1 MNFRE
6 QIQKEATETLLKFDC
21 GTANVAMRLGKTLIG
36 LKIASNFKKVLVS
49 YPIETIK
56 KGWIS
61 DAQEFG
67 FDISHVI
74 FTTHLSFS
82 KHDLSQFDCIILD
95 ELHDVSINNWN
106 YIALSTYKK
115 LYGLTATPPNRGEK
129 KSYMNMYC
137 PIRYTKSM
145 DETTGITNKDYE
157 IIVHLIEP
165 SEKKDIKL
173 KSGKFW
179 SEKAQIDFYES
190 KYQSTK
196 NFSMMLMLIR
206 AIQNSKTKFEYFKKL
221 ASTINRGL
229 LFVETIEQCDNLS
242 YPSVHSKNPESE
254 YNLEQFKNG
263 QIPILSSIGKL
274 KAGITFKN
282 LNTCIILHCYSS
294 NNKAIQ
300 KIGRALNY
308 VEGEKAIIHI
318 ICLNNTIDAQW
329 VQKGLADLDQSKIK
343 RNNNGKLHN
352 N

>member
-56 KGWIS
+56 EGWTS
-61 DAQEFG
+61 DAEEFG
-67 FDISHVI
+67 FDISNI
-74 FTTHLSFS
+74 TFTTHLSLS
-82 KHDLSQFDCIILD
+82 KHNLKKFDCVILD
-95 ELHDVSINNWN
+95 EIHDISIANWD
-106 YIALSTYKK
+106 YISSNLPKK

-129 KSYMNMYC
+129 KQYLSLCC
-137 PIRYTKSM
+137 PIRYTKTI

-157 IIVHLIEP
+157 IIVHLINP
-165 SEKKDIKL
+165 NEKRDIKL

-196 NFSMMLMLIR
+196 SFSMMLMLIR
-206 AIQNSKTKFEYFKKL
+206 SIQNSKTKFEYFKKL
-221 ASTINRGL
+221 ASQIDRGL
-229 LFVETIEQCDNLS
+229 LFVETIEQCDSLP
-242 YPSVHSKNPESE
+242 YPNVHSKNKESDF
-254 YNLEQFKNG
+254 NLEQFKEG
-263 QIPILSSIGKL
+263 KIPILSSIGKL
-274 KAGITFKN
+274 KSGITFKN

-308 VEGEKAIIHI
+308 VEGEKATIHI
-318 ICLNNTIDAQW
+318 ICLNNTIDTQW
-329 VQKGLADLDQSKIK
+329 TQKGLADLDQSKIK
-343 RNNNGKLHN
+343 FIKNEIYL
-352 N
+352 

>member
-6 QIQKEATETLLKFDC
+6 QIQKEATETLLKFNC

-36 LKIASNFKKVLVS
+36 LKIASNFKRVLVS

-56 KGWIS
+56 KGWLS
-61 DAQEFG
+61 DAEEFG
-67 FDISHVI
+67 FDISHI
-74 FTTHLSFS
+74 TFTTHLSLS

-106 YIALSTYKK
+106 YIALSSWHK

-157 IIVHLIEP
+157 IIVHLLEP
-165 SEKKDIKL
+165 SDKRDIKL
-173 KSGKFW
+173 KSGKYW
-179 SEKAQIDFYES
+179 SEKAQIDFYNA

-196 NFSMMLMLIR
+196 SFSMMLMLIR

-242 YPSVHSKNPESE
+242 YPSVHSKNSESD

-274 KAGITFKN
+274 KAGITFKS

-308 VEGEKAIIHI
+308 VEGERATIHI
-318 ICLNNTIDAQW
+318 ICLNNSIDVSW
-329 VQKGLADLDQSKIK
+329 CKKGLADLDQSKIK
-343 RNNNGKLHN
+343 WI
-352 N
+352 

>member
-1 MNFRE
+1 MNLRE
-6 QIQKEATETLLKFDC
+6 ETQKESVETLLKYNF

-36 LKIASNFKKVLVS
+36 LTIASKFKKVLVS
-49 YPIETIK
+49 YPIEAIK
-56 KGWIS
+56 SSWLS
-61 DAQEFG
+61 DAGEFK
-67 FDISHVI
+67 FDISHI
-74 FTTHLSFS
+74 TFTTHLSLS
-82 KHDLSQFDCIILD
+82 KHNLNEFDCVICD
-95 ELHDVSINNWN
+95 EIHDISISNWEFIGSN
-106 YIALSTYKK
+106 IPKR

-129 KSYMNMYC
+129 KQYLNLYC
-137 PIRYTKSM
+137 PVVYTKSM

-157 IIVHLIEP
+157 IIIHLVEP
-165 SEKKDIKL
+165 SEKRDIKL

-221 ASTINRGL
+221 ASTIDRGL
-229 LFVETIEQCDNLS
+229 LFVETIEQCNNLF
-242 YPSVHSKNPESE
+242 YPSVHSKNKESD
-254 YNLEQFKNG
+254 YNLEQFKEG
-263 QIPILSSIGKL
+263 KIPILSSIGKL

-308 VEGEKAIIHI
+308 VEGEKATIHI
-318 ICLNNTIDAQW
+318 MCLNNSIDVSW
-329 VQKGLADLDQSKIK
+329 CKKGLADLDQSKIK
-343 RNNNGKLHN
+343 WINV
-352 N
+352 

>member
-6 QIQKEATETLLKFDC
+6 QIQNEACEALLKFNC
-21 GTANVAMRLGKTLIG
+21 GTANIAMRLGKTVLG
-36 LKIASNFKKVLVS
+36 LKIASNFNKVLVS
-49 YPIETIK
+49 YPIDGIK
-56 KGWIS
+56 KGWVS
-61 DAQEFG
+61 DAEEFG
-67 FDISHVI
+67 FDISNI
-74 FTTHLSFS
+74 TFTTHLSLS
-82 KHDLSQFDCIILD
+82 KHNLSQFDCIILD
-95 ELHDVSINNWN
+95 ELHDISINNWN
-106 YIALSTYKK
+106 YIALSTYKR

-137 PIRYTKSM
+137 PVRYTKTM

-157 IIVHLIEP
+157 IIVHLVKP
-165 SEKKDIKL
+165 SEKRDIPL

-179 SEKAQIDFYES
+179 SEKAQIDFYTA

-196 NFSMMLMLIR
+196 QFSMMLMLIR
-206 AIQNSKTKFEYFKKL
+206 AIQNSKTKFEYLKKL
-221 ASTINRGL
+221 AKSLDRGL
-229 LFVETIEQCDNLS
+229 IFVESIEQCNSLP
-242 YPSVHSKNPESE
+242 YPSVHSKNSESE
-254 YNLEQFKNG
+254 YNLEQFKQGN
-263 QIPILSSIGKL
+263 IPILSSIGQL

-343 RNNNGKLHN
+343 WNEKTY
-352 N
+352 

>member
-1 MNFRE
+1 MNLRE
-6 QIQKEATETLLKFDC
+6 QVQKESVEKLLRYES
-21 GTANVAMRLGKTLIG
+21 GTANVAMRLGKTFIG
-36 LKIASNFKKVLVS
+36 LKIASNFKQVLVS
-49 YPIETIK
+49 YPIDGIK
-56 KGWIS
+56 KGWVS
-61 DAQEFG
+61 DAEEFG
-67 FDISHVI
+67 FDISNI
-74 FTTHLSFS
+74 TFTTHLSLT

-106 YIALSTYKK
+106 YIASSSWHK

-129 KSYMNMYC
+129 KQYLNLYC

-343 RNNNGKLHN
+343 WIKII
-352 N
+352 

>member
-74 FTTHLSFS
+74 FTTHLSLS

-106 YIALSTYKK
+106 YIASSSWHK

-129 KSYMNMYC
+129 KQYLNLYC

-190 KYQSTK
+190 KYQSAK
-196 NFSMMLMLIR
+196 SFSMMLMLIR
-206 AIQNSKTKFEYFKKL
+206 SIQNSKTKFEYFKKL
-221 ASTINRGL
+221 ASQIDRGL
-229 LFVETIEQCDNLS
+229 LFVETIEQCDNLP
-242 YPSVHSKNPESE
+242 YPNVHSKNKESDF
-254 YNLEQFKNG
+254 NLEQFKEG
-263 QIPILSSIGKL
+263 KIPILSSIGKL
-274 KAGITFKN
+274 KSGITFKN

-308 VEGEKAIIHI
+308 VEGEKATIHI
-318 ICLNNTIDAQW
+318 ICLNNTIDTQW
-329 VQKGLADLDQSKIK
+329 TQKGLADLDQSKIK
-343 RNNNGKLHN
+343 FIKNEIYL
-352 N
+352 

>member
-1 MNFRE
+1 MSNEFRKE
-6 QIQKEATETLLKFDC
+6 IQNDAVNELLKHKS
-21 GTANVAMRLGKTLIG
+21 GTANVAMRLGKTILG
-36 LKIASNFKKVLVS
+36 LKIASNFNKVLVS

-56 KGWIS
+56 QGWLS
-61 DAQEFG
+61 DAEEFG
-67 FDISHVI
+67 FDISNTT
-74 FTTHLSFS
+74 FTTHLSLK
-82 KHDLSQFDCIILD
+82 KHNLFEFDCVILD
-95 ELHDVSINNWN
+95 EIHEISIANFE
-106 YIALSTYKK
+106 YISSNIPKR

-129 KSYMNMYC
+129 KQYFNLYC
-137 PIRYTKSM
+137 PIRYSKSM

-157 IIVHLIEP
+157 IIVHLVDP
-165 SEKKDIKL
+165 SEKRDIKL

-179 SEKAQIDFYES
+179 SEKAQIEFYTS
-190 KYQSTK
+190 KYQTTK
-196 NFSMMLMLIR
+196 SFSMMLMLIR

-343 RNNNGKLHN
+343 WIKII
-352 N
+352 

>member
-74 FTTHLSFS
+74 FTTHLSLS

-157 IIVHLIEP
+157 IIVHLLEP
-165 SEKKDIKL
+165 SDKRDIKL

-196 NFSMMLMLIR
+196 SFSMMLMLIR
-206 AIQNSKTKFEYFKKL
+206 AIQNSKTKFEYLKQLTKQ
-221 ASTINRGL
+221 IEKGL
-229 LFVETIEQCDNLS
+229 IFVETIEQCDNLP
-242 YPSVHSKNPESE
+242 YPSVHSKNSESD
-254 YNLEQFKNG
+254 YNLEQFKEG
-263 QIPILSSIGKL
+263 KIPILSSIGKL
-274 KAGITFKN
+274 KAGITFKD

-308 VEGEKAIIHI
+308 VEGEKATIHI
-318 ICLNNTIDAQW
+318 ICLDNTIDVQW
-329 VQKGLADLDQSKIK
+329 TQKGLSELNQNKITWK
-343 RNNNGKLHN
+343 KENLK
-352 N
+352 

>member
-1 MNFRE
+1 
-6 QIQKEATETLLKFDC
+6 
-21 GTANVAMRLGKTLIG
+21 
-36 LKIASNFKKVLVS
+36 
-49 YPIETIK
+49 
-56 KGWIS
+56 
-61 DAQEFG
+61 
-67 FDISHVI
+67 
-74 FTTHLSFS
+74 
-82 KHDLSQFDCIILD
+82 
-95 ELHDVSINNWN
+95 
-106 YIALSTYKK
+106 
-115 LYGLTATPPNRGEK
+115 
-129 KSYMNMYC
+129 
-137 PIRYTKSM
+137 M

-165 SEKKDIKL
+165 SEKRDIKL

-308 VEGEKAIIHI
+308 VEGEKATIHI
-318 ICLNNTIDAQW
+318 ICLNNSIDTQW
-329 VQKGLADLDQSKIK
+329 VKKGLSDLNQSKIK
-343 RNNNGKLHN
+343 WIKII
-352 N
+352 

>member
-74 FTTHLSFS
+74 FTTHLSLS

-106 YIALSTYKK
+106 YIASSSWHK

-129 KSYMNMYC
+129 KQYLNLYC

-196 NFSMMLMLIR
+196 SFSMMLMLIR
-206 AIQNSKTKFEYFKKL
+206 SIQNSKTKFEYFKKL
-221 ASTINRGL
+221 ASQIDRGL
-229 LFVETIEQCDNLS
+229 LFVETIEQCDNLP
-242 YPSVHSKNPESE
+242 YPNVHSKNKESDF
-254 YNLEQFKNG
+254 NLEQFKEG
-263 QIPILSSIGKL
+263 KIPILSSIGKL
-274 KAGITFKN
+274 KSGITFKN

-308 VEGEKAIIHI
+308 VEGEKATIHI
-318 ICLNNTIDAQW
+318 ICLNNTIDTQW
-329 VQKGLADLDQSKIK
+329 TQKGLTDLDQSKIK
-343 RNNNGKLHN
+343 FIKNEIYL
-352 N
+352 

>member
-74 FTTHLSFS
+74 FTTHLSLS

-106 YIALSTYKK
+106 YIASSSWHK

-129 KSYMNMYC
+129 KQYLNLYC

-157 IIVHLIEP
+157 IIVHLVKP
-165 SEKKDIKL
+165 SEKRDIPL

-179 SEKAQIDFYES
+179 SEKSQIDFYNA

-196 NFSMMLMLIR
+196 QFSMMLMLIR

-221 ASTINRGL
+221 TSTIDRGL
-229 LFVETIEQCDNLS
+229 LFVETIEQCDSLP
-242 YPSVHSKNPESE
+242 YPSVHSKNKESDF
-254 YNLEQFKNG
+254 NLEQFKEG
-263 QIPILSSIGKL
+263 KIPILSSIGKL
-274 KAGITFKN
+274 KSGITFKN

-308 VEGEKAIIHI
+308 VEGEKATIHI
-318 ICLNNTIDAQW
+318 ICLNNTIDTQW
-329 VQKGLADLDQSKIK
+329 TQKGLADLDQSKIK
-343 RNNNGKLHN
+343 FIKNEIYL
-352 N
+352 

>member
-1 MNFRE
+1 MNLRE
-6 QIQKEATETLLKFDC
+6 QVQKEAVEELLIYER

-36 LKIASNFKKVLVS
+36 LKIASKFKKVLVS

-56 KGWIS
+56 QGWLS
-61 DAQEFG
+61 DAEEFK
-67 FDISHVI
+67 FDISHI
-74 FTTHLSFS
+74 TFTTHLSLS
-82 KHDLSQFDCIILD
+82 KHNLSDFDCVVLD
-95 ELHDVSINNWN
+95 EIHDISIANWE
-106 YIALSTYKK
+106 YISKNLPKR

-129 KSYMNMYC
+129 KQYLNLYC

-165 SEKKDIKL
+165 SEKRDIKL

-179 SEKAQIDFYES
+179 SEKAQIDFYAS

-196 NFSMMLMLIR
+196 SFSMMLMLIR

-221 ASTINRGL
+221 ASKLDKGL
-229 LFVETIEQCDNLS
+229 LFVETINQCDNLP
-242 YPSVHSKNPESE
+242 YPSVHSKNKESDF
-254 YNLEQFKNG
+254 NLEEFKKSN
-263 QIPILSSIGKL
+263 IPILSSIGKL
-274 KAGITFKN
+274 KAGITFKD

-308 VEGEKAIIHI
+308 VEGQKAKIHI
-318 ICLNNTIDAQW
+318 ICLNNTIDVKW
-329 VQKGLADLDQSKIK
+329 CEIGLKDLNQTKIK
-343 RNNNGKLHN
+343 WQKH
-352 N
+352 

>member
-6 QIQKEATETLLKFDC
+6 QVQKEASETLLKFDC
-21 GTANVAMRLGKTLIG
+21 GTANVAMRLGKTVLG
-36 LKIASNFKKVLVS
+36 LKIASNFNKVLVS
-49 YPIETIK
+49 YPIDGIK

-61 DAQEFG
+61 DAEEFE
-67 FDISHVI
+67 FDISNI
-74 FTTHLSFS
+74 TFTTHLSLT

-95 ELHDVSINNWN
+95 ELHDISINNWN
-106 YIALSTYKK
+106 YIALSTYKR

-137 PIRYTKSM
+137 PVRYTKTM

-157 IIVHLIEP
+157 IIVHLVKP
-165 SEKKDIKL
+165 SEKRDIPL

-179 SEKAQIDFYES
+179 SEKAQIDFYTA

-196 NFSMMLMLIR
+196 QFSMMLMLIR
-206 AIQNSKTKFEYFKKL
+206 AIQNSKTKFEYLKKL
-221 ASTINRGL
+221 AKSLDRGL
-229 LFVETIEQCDNLS
+229 IFVETIEQCNNLP
-242 YPSVHSKNPESE
+242 YPSVHSKNSESE
-254 YNLEQFKNG
+254 YNLEQFKQGN
-263 QIPILSSIGKL
+263 IPILSSIGQL

-308 VEGEKAIIHI
+308 VEGEKATIHA
-318 ICLNNTIDAQW
+318 ICLDDTIDVEW
-329 VQKGLADLDQSKIK
+329 CKKGLSQLDQNKITWK
-343 RNNNGKLHN
+343 KENLK
-352 N
+352 

>member
-1 MNFRE
+1 MSNEFRKE
-6 QIQKEATETLLKFDC
+6 IQNDAVNELLKHKS
-21 GTANVAMRLGKTLIG
+21 GTANVAMRLGKTILG
-36 LKIASNFKKVLVS
+36 LKIASNFNKVLVS

-56 KGWIS
+56 QGWLS
-61 DAQEFG
+61 DAEEFG
-67 FDISHVI
+67 FDISNTT
-74 FTTHLSFS
+74 FTTHLSLK
-82 KHDLSQFDCIILD
+82 KHNLFEFDCVILD
-95 ELHDVSINNWN
+95 EIHEISIANFE
-106 YIALSTYKK
+106 YISSNIPKR

-129 KSYMNMYC
+129 KQYFNLYC
-137 PIRYTKSM
+137 PVRYTKSM

-157 IIVHLIEP
+157 IIVHLVEP

-196 NFSMMLMLIR
+196 SFSMMLMLIR

-221 ASTINRGL
+221 ASTIDRGL
-229 LFVETIEQCDNLS
+229 LFVETIEQCNNLS
-242 YPSVHSKNPESE
+242 YPSVHSKNSESD
-254 YNLEQFKNG
+254 YNLEQFKEGN
-263 QIPILSSIGKL
+263 IPILSSIGKL

-308 VEGEKAIIHI
+308 VEGEKATIHI

-343 RNNNGKLHN
+343 WIKII
-352 N
+352 

>member
-1 MNFRE
+1 MSNEFRKE
-6 QIQKEATETLLKFDC
+6 IQNDAVNELLKHKS
-21 GTANVAMRLGKTLIG
+21 GTANVAMRLGKTILG
-36 LKIASNFKKVLVS
+36 LKIASNFNKVLVS

-56 KGWIS
+56 QGWLS
-61 DAQEFG
+61 DAEEFG
-67 FDISHVI
+67 FDVSNIT
-74 FTTHLSFS
+74 FTTHLSLS
-82 KHDLSQFDCIILD
+82 KHNLSDFDCIIID
-95 ELHDVSINNWN
+95 EAHDISVANWEFISKN
-106 YIALSTYKK
+106 LPKR

-129 KSYMNMYC
+129 KQYFNLYC

-145 DETTGITNKDYE
+145 DETTGITNKDYG

-165 SEKKDIKL
+165 SEKRDIKL

-308 VEGEKAIIHI
+308 VEGEKATIHI
-318 ICLNNTIDAQW
+318 ICLNNSIDTQW
-329 VQKGLADLDQSKIK
+329 VKKGLSDLNQSKIK
-343 RNNNGKLHN
+343 WIKII
-352 N
+352 